1 MDYLLNNHL
10 LYKTAK
16 HYLRTILVL
25 FRNNEMFP
33 RLFVNNVW
41 IIFKQSMDYLT
52 NNIQGNVSGL

>member
-33 RLFVNNVW
+33 RLFVNDVW
-41 IIFKQSMDYLT
+41 IIYIKNLKIIITKQRRLRD
-52 NNIQGNVSGL
+52 